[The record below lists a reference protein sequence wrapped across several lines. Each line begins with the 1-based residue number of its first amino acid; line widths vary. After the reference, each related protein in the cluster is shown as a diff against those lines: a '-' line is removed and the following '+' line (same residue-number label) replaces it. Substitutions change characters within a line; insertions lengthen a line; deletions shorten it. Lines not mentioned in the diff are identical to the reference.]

1 MGTRRRRVSVIYFI
15 SKLVKW
21 HDLCMEIISNP
32 TQVEIKKAA
41 QVLRDGNL
49 VAFPTETVYG
59 LGADATN
66 KKAVGRIY
74 SVKGR
79 PTNHPLIVHIS
90 SITQLDKWAIDIPK
104 YALKLAEE
112 FWPGPMTLILSR
124 SNLAKN
130 FITGS
135 QESIGLRVP
144 SNPVA
149 VALLSQFEN
158 LGGEGVAA
166 PSANKFGAV
175 SATTSEAVYEELG
188 QVFSEQDL
196 IINGGKCEI
205 GIESTIIDCTQ
216 DYPTILRP
224 GYITLEMVEDAT
236 GFITNPKAETQKI
249 KTSGQF
255 KSHYSPAAEVVLG
268 ELPGLGE
275 GFIALKHIPTPK
287 GSMRLAS
294 PKSTTEF
301 AQTIYDALRLGDK
314 MNLQKIAVFLPE
326 ENGLGIALKDRLVR
340 AANNTNKA
348 RPIS

>member
-15 SKLVKW
+15 SKLIKW
-21 HDLCMEIISNP
+21 DDLRMEIISNP
-32 TQVEIKKAA
+32 TQVDIKRAA
-41 QVLRDGNL
+41 QALKDGHL

-66 KKAVGRIY
+66 EKAVSRIY

-79 PTNHPLIVHIS
+79 PTDHPLIVHIS
-90 SITQLDKWAIDIPK
+90 SINQLGKWAVDIPE
-104 YALKLAEE
+104 YAIKLAKE

-144 SNPVA
+144 SNPIA
-149 VALLSQFEN
+149 LALLSQFEN
-158 LGGEGVAA
+158 LGGAGVAA

-175 SATTSEAVYEELG
+175 STTTSEAVYEELG

-196 IINGGKCEI
+196 ILNGGSCEI

-224 GYITLEMVEDAT
+224 GYITLDMVEVAT
-236 GFITNPKAETQKI
+236 ELITNPKAGTQKT

-268 ELPGLGE
+268 ELPGPGE
-275 GFIALKHIPTPK
+275 GFIALQYVPTPE
-287 GSMRLAS
+287 GSIRLAS

-301 AQTIYDALRLGDK
+301 AQTIYGALRLGDS
-314 MNLQKIAVFLPE
+314 MSLQKIAVLLPE
-326 ENGLGIALKDRLVR
+326 DNGLGVALKDRLD
-340 AANNTNKA
+340 KA
-348 RPIS
+348 VIKPI